1 MKFGPQK
8 LRNSSTAST
17 ASMLQS
23 MLNSIAHVRSHLR
36 DKQRLRPLSEQ
47 EQSWLVDLDHQE
59 TELISQARALNL
71 LLDEAR

>member
-1 MKFGPQK
+1 
-8 LRNSSTAST
+8 
-17 ASMLQS
+17 

-47 EQSWLVDLDHQE
+47 EQCWLVDLDRQE
-59 TELISQARALNL
+59 TELISQARDLNL

>member
-1 MKFGPQK
+1 LKFDPQK
-8 LRNSSTAST
+8 LRNSNTAFTASI
-17 ASMLQS
+17 LQS

-47 EQSWLVDLDHQE
+47 EQCWLVDLDRQE
-59 TELISQARALNL
+59 TELISQARDLNL